1 MPSTLPEAESPYRNF
16 DRGPNEYHN
25 GKEPPYTPIT
35 MVDRNGSVLCET
47 DQFDLLGAIIYRD
60 DVTTLEQ
67 YLDIA
72 PWVIEEIEELPLY
85 YSFFYIAVSHGSLGA
100 LKTLLSYYVRVIE
113 PNQIITFRKRG
124 FTLLNEA
131 ARRAYLEIVE
141 FLLDNQPLY
150 ADIHERDYTG
160 CTAIAADSDLYS
172 TRYTEAFN
180 WQPSVDKSEAVMNL
194 LLDWGAF
201 PSDVV
206 ARAHEDSSGKPET
219 VLLMA
224 SELAGSKMIERLV
237 SGGADVHAE
246 FTKHSL
252 QLRLYDEQDYI
263 VDNVTAIHMAS
274 FRGNFVALETLLDHH
289 GDTVSALEMVS
300 SCDSRGSTPLH
311 WAARNNLY
319 NPNLHEIAQNIKTTI
334 HLILDIDPAI
344 VNVQDIEGNTALHY
358 AARYFGENGEVFRP
372 NFQSLCDKGADSS
385 IHNNHG
391 ETPLHSMF
399 SSDGTDE
406 TIDKQILSLL
416 LAHGAKVNDI
426 DHAGNTPLH
435 ITARR
440 LDYHNIMSFLIEQ
453 GGDATIGNST
463 NETPVHVAASGDVST
478 PGLAE
483 KVEIQNAV
491 LTTLTNA
498 GGIELMDLPNA
509 EGKTPKQICKAQRDK
524 WRGDEN
530 RERMINGRRERILAS
545 TASCSSISPV
555 NVERCHN

>member
-1 MPSTLPEAESPYRNF
+1 
-16 DRGPNEYHN
+16 YHN

-289 GDTVSALEMVS
+289 GDTVSALEMS
-300 SCDSRGSTPLH
+300 MSKILRGTRPCITPL
-311 WAARNNLY
+311 
-319 NPNLHEIAQNIKTTI
+319 
-334 HLILDIDPAI
+334 DISVKMGKSSGQIFKA
-344 VNVQDIEGNTALHY
+344 
-358 AARYFGENGEVFRP
+358 
-372 NFQSLCDKGADSS
+372 LCDKGADSS

>member
-16 DRGPNEYHN
+16 VRGSNEYHN

-67 YLDIA
+67 HLDIA
-72 PWVIEEIEELPLY
+72 LWVIEEIEELPLY

-100 LKTLLSYYVRVIE
+100 LKTLLSYY
-113 PNQIITFRKRG
+113 
-124 FTLLNEA
+124 
-131 ARRAYLEIVE
+131 
-141 FLLDNQPLY
+141 
-150 ADIHERDYTG
+150 
-160 CTAIAADSDLYS
+160 
-172 TRYTEAFN
+172 
-180 WQPSVDKSEAVMNL
+180 
-194 LLDWGAF
+194 GAF

-219 VLLMA
+219 VLSMA
-224 SELAGSKMIERLV
+224 FEWAGSKMIERLV

-263 VDNVTAIHMAS
+263 IDNVTAIHMAS
-274 FRGNFVALETLLDHH
+274 FRGNFVALETLLDQL
-289 GDTVSALEMVS
+289 GDTVIALEMVS

-319 NPNLHEIAQNIKTTI
+319 NPNLQEIAQNIKTPI

-358 AARYFGENGEVFRP
+358 AARYFGENVEVSRP
-372 NFQSLCDKGADSS
+372 IFQSLCDKGADSS
-385 IHNNHG
+385 IHNNRG
-391 ETPLHSMF
+391 ETPLHDIF

-435 ITARR
+435 ITVRR
-440 LDYHNIMSFLIEQ
+440 LDYHNIMSFLIER
-453 GGDATIGNST
+453 GGDATIGNSA

-478 PGLAE
+478 PVLAE
-483 KVEIQNAV
+483 KVEIQNGV
-491 LTTLTNA
+491 LTTLTNEFWQA
-498 GGIELMDLPNA
+498 PRLAHLFPLSMSNA
-509 EGKTPKQICKAQRDK
+509 VITR
-524 WRGDEN
+524 
-530 RERMINGRRERILAS
+530 
-545 TASCSSISPV
+545 T
-555 NVERCHN
+555 